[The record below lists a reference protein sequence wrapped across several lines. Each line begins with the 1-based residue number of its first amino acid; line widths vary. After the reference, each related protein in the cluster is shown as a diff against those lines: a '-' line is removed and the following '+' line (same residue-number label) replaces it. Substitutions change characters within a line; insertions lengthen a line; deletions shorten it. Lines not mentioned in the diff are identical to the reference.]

1 MAFEEAAATIAAFKE
16 DALSEKSQLSADVNE
31 LCNANNTLY
40 DRVITLEGDLVE
52 EGLTAKEQGQL
63 SEIVKKD
70 TAMLNEKVTD
80 LSHMNVELQTSLLE
94 VTRVKDEQATELNV
108 NKQGLD
114 QEGSENEGLTQK
126 FRTSSFVRSIQSSLR
141 FERVVV

>member
-1 MAFEEAAATIAAFKE
+1 LAFEEAAATIAAFKE

-80 LSHMNVELQTSLLE
+80 LSQMNKELQTSLLE
-94 VTRVKDEQATELNV
+94 VTRVKDEQATDEQLSAKRINSAV
-108 NKQGLD
+108 SCPSL
-114 QEGSENEGLTQK
+114 EP
-126 FRTSSFVRSIQSSLR
+126 SIIPSNSIR
-141 FERVVV
+141 RR

>member
-1 MAFEEAAATIAAFKE
+1 
-16 DALSEKSQLSADVNE
+16 
-31 LCNANNTLY
+31 
-40 DRVITLEGDLVE
+40 
-52 EGLTAKEQGQL
+52 
-63 SEIVKKD
+63 
-70 TAMLNEKVTD
+70 MLNKKVTD

>member
-1 MAFEEAAATIAAFKE
+1 MHLVYLLTGVFTYEIDYFVFGELVSAFSFISFAAARRWSTP
-16 DALSEKSQLSADVNE
+16 ALSWVALARVSRYFSLSCP
-31 LCNANNTLY
+31 L
-40 DRVITLEGDLVE
+40 
-52 EGLTAKEQGQL
+52 
-63 SEIVKKD
+63 
-70 TAMLNEKVTD
+70 AMLNKKVTD

>member
-1 MAFEEAAATIAAFKE
+1 
-16 DALSEKSQLSADVNE
+16 
-31 LCNANNTLY
+31 
-40 DRVITLEGDLVE
+40 
-52 EGLTAKEQGQL
+52 
-63 SEIVKKD
+63 
-70 TAMLNEKVTD
+70 
-80 LSHMNVELQTSLLE
+80 MNVELQTSLLE
-94 VTRVKDEQATELNV
+94 VTRVKDEQATELND